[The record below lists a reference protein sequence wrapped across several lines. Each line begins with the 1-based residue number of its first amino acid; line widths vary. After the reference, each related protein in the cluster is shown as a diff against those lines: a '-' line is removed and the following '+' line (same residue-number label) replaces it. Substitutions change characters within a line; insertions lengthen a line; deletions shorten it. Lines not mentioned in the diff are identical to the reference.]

1 MQHEFGPPD
10 MEGCVTA
17 LSLLIQ
23 NGLVVT
29 VGPDRRVID
38 KGYVAIADD
47 RIVAVGPMAA
57 CPPAGAAQVI
67 DASGQAVLPGFVN
80 AHVHTFDILLRGGL
94 AEDRGLY
101 DWLCNIVLP
110 GTQAYSDDD
119 VRTAARLFCL
129 EAVRAGATTIVDN
142 VEAKFDRWERY
153 AELITSAYAECGLRG
168 VYSQMFYDY
177 TPPDI
182 EALFKTIAA
191 RAPDVDHDL
200 GVYALDDALAKA
212 EAIMRRHHG
221 TAEGRISVWPSPG
234 VAVLCSREGLLGAKA
249 LAGRYGVR
257 VGLHLGESP
266 VDRVQHG
273 MTSIE
278 YLDAIGFLGPDIL
291 AAHCVQLTDKDIRI
305 LGTSGTNVVT
315 NPVSNLYLGN
325 GIARVAEMIQ
335 AGVTVGLGTDDAIAN
350 GSANILSD
358 MKTLALVQK
367 GHYHDAA
374 AITAEKVIE
383 MATIDGAAAIGMA
396 HEIGS
401 LEPGKKADITIL
413 NLRAAHLVPRHSVAS
428 VIVYQCRGDEVDTV
442 IVDGRVILRHRR
454 PAWLPAEAEDEL
466 MDQAQSASGRV
477 ATAARLPR
485 HDDTTWAARHAQK
498 SDSLFRVTGD

>member
-1 MQHEFGPPD
+1 MTSP
-10 MEGCVTA
+10 
-17 LSLLIQ
+17 SLLIRD
-23 NGLVVT
+23 GLVVT
-29 VGPDRRVID
+29 VDPARRVIER
-38 KGYVAIADD
+38 GFVAIADD
-47 RIVAVGPMAA
+47 RILSVGPMEH
-57 CPPAGAAQVI
+57 CPEAGSAQVM
-67 DASGQAVLPGFVN
+67 DASCQAVLPGFVN

-110 GTQAYSDDD
+110 GTQAYADEEVS
-119 VRTAARLFCL
+119 TAARLFCL
-129 EAVRAGATTIVDN
+129 EAVRGGATTIVDN
-142 VEAKFDRWERY
+142 VESKFDRWERY
-153 AELITSAYAECGLRG
+153 AELITAAYAECGIRG

-182 EALFKTIAA
+182 ETLFKAIKA
-191 RAPDVDHDL
+191 RSPDVDHDL
-200 GVYALDDALAKA
+200 GVYALDGALSKT

-221 TAEGRISVWPSPG
+221 GADGRISVWPSPG

-249 LAGRYGVR
+249 LASLYGVR

-266 VDRVQHG
+266 ADRMQHG

-278 YLDAIGFLGPDIL
+278 YLNAVGFLGPDIL
-291 AAHCVQLTDKDIRI
+291 AAHCVQFTDKDIRI
-305 LGTSGTNVVT
+305 LGASGTNVVT

-335 AGVTVGLGTDDAIAN
+335 AGVRVGLGTDDAIAN
-350 GSANILSD
+350 GSANILAD

-367 GHYHDAA
+367 GHYRDAA

-396 HEIGS
+396 DEIGS

-442 IVDGRVILRHRR
+442 IVDGRVILRRGQ
-454 PAWLPAEAEDEL
+454 PTWLTGEAEEDL
-466 MDQAQSASGRV
+466 MLRAQSASERV
-477 ATAARLPR
+477 SAAARLPR
-485 HDDTTWAARHAQK
+485 HDDTTW
-498 SDSLFRVTGD
+498 VTRRA